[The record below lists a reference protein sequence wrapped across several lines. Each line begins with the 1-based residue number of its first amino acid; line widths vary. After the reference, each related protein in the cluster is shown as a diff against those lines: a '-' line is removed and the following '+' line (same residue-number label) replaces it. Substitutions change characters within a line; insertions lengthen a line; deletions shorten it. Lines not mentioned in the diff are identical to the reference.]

1 MNIFILNYIQASFK
15 EHNIEKKKLINKIK
29 HTSFD
34 SLTKDEIVIL
44 LNNIRNITDSI
55 KNSSDTIND
64 FVNSNNQL
72 INTKLLKAL
81 ILLDLIE

>member
-1 MNIFILNYIQASFK
+1 MK
-15 EHNIEKKKLINKIK
+15 KKKLINKIK